1 MWSFDCPSRT
11 IDHSDEKVLYDPE
24 IYEQL
29 LEGGVDQLM
38 AQHVAHLFIRHHH
51 YHLVNFFLKWPHN
64 VITFWSTAHLKRSF
78 FAQGIPWACSPTKW
92 RRMEIMMRWRIWS
105 VRYGIWK
112 YQNSLLWDNS
122 LIQIFLLTR
131 VQNKNNKN
139 WARKDLELILIP
151 WFKY

>member
-78 FAQGIPWACSPTKW
+78 FAQGFREHVHQQSEEGW
-92 RRMEIMMRWRIWS
+92 RLWWGEEFDQSGMEFENIKTLCF
-105 VRYGIWK
+105 GIILLSK
-112 YQNSLLWDNS
+112 YFYWQGFK
-122 LIQIFLLTR
+122 I
-131 VQNKNNKN
+131 KNNKI